1 MDKLVSV
8 NITTYNRFNLLPR
21 CLDGILN
28 QSYKNLEII
37 IVDDCSNDN
46 TTELV
51 RGYQAKDSRIK
62 YFRHE
67 TNKGNSHSRN
77 TALENCTGYYVA
89 FMDDDD
95 EWIDDN
101 KIKKQVEIFENTE
114 NERLGI
120 VCSSVRLFSD
130 KNSYKDKVIQKPC
143 DLTGMILKSNG
154 YIYSPTVMTKRN
166 LMIEV
171 GGFDINLPR
180 GVDSDFYRNCIVKYG
195 YDVYFMEGFTTGVHE
210 YGDDRMTL
218 QNTKKSLTDAINVN
232 IYLLKKY
239 FRYYLVNLDPAMERV
254 KKILVA
260 KIALRRMK

>member
-1 MDKLVSV
+1 MTKLVSI
-8 NITTYNRFNLLPR
+8 NITTYNRAHLLSK
-21 CLDGILN
+21 CLDSVLN
-28 QSYKNLEII
+28 QSYKNMEII
-37 IVDDCSNDN
+37 IIDDCSSDN
-46 TTELV
+46 TTDLV
-51 RGYQAKDSRIK
+51 KEYQQKYNQIK

-67 TNKGNSHSRN
+67 ENKGNAHARN
-77 TALENCTGYYVA
+77 TALENSTGYYIA

-130 KNSYKDKVIQKPC
+130 KKNYKDIVIQKPC
-143 DLTGMILKSNG
+143 DLTVMILKGNG

-171 GGFDINLPR
+171 GGFDTNLPR

-195 YDVYFMEGFTTGVHE
+195 YDVYFMEGVTTGVHE

-218 QNTKKSLTDAINVN
+218 QNTKKSLTKTINAN

-239 FRYYLVNLDPAMERV
+239 FRYYLVNLNPLMARV
-254 KKILVA
+254 KNILVA
-260 KIALRRMK
+260 QLTLRRMK